1 MGGYY
6 NKGYMYEVAL
16 VRLLNAC
23 GLRAIRTP
31 HSGQVSGFDV
41 IAVIGG
47 RAVAFEVKHVTK
59 PRTVTL
65 TETEL
70 NRFREFCTNAKVPC
84 FIAIHIS
91 YQGWRLIPL
100 ETVVEHTVSK
110 DAILNAQELNCET
123 ILSILK
129 SSEHCSKPNPQ

>member
-23 GLRAIRTP
+23 GLQAIRTP
-31 HSGQVSGFDV
+31 HSGQASGFDV
-41 IAVIGG
+41 IAVGGG
-47 RAVAFEVKHVTK
+47 RAVAFEVKHVAK

-84 FIAIHIS
+84 FIAIHVS

-100 ETVVEHTVSK
+100 ETVANTTIPRDVV
-110 DAILNAQELNCET
+110 LNAQELTCET

-129 SSEHCSKPNPQ
+129 SSEDCSKPNPQ

>member
-41 IAVIGG
+41 IAVGG
-47 RAVAFEVKHVTK
+47 GHAVAFEVKHVAK

-100 ETVVEHTVSK
+100 ETVANTTIPR
-110 DAILNAQELNCET
+110 DIILNAQELTCET

-129 SSEHCSKPNPQ
+129 SSEDCSKPNPR

>member
-41 IAVIGG
+41 IAVGNG
-47 RAVAFEVKHVTK
+47 RAVVFEVKHVTK

-65 TETEL
+65 TETEF
-70 NRFREFCTNAKVPC
+70 NRFREFCTTANL
-84 FIAIHIS
+84 HH
-91 YQGWRLIPL
+91 R
-100 ETVVEHTVSK
+100 
-110 DAILNAQELNCET
+110 
-123 ILSILK
+123 
-129 SSEHCSKPNPQ
+129 

>member
-1 MGGYY
+1 VG
-6 NKGYMYEVAL
+6 
-16 VRLLNAC
+16 
-23 GLRAIRTP
+23 
-31 HSGQVSGFDV
+31 
-41 IAVIGG
+41 GG
-47 RAVAFEVKHVTK
+47 RAVAFEVKHVAK

-70 NRFREFCTNAKVPC
+70 NRFREFCINAKVPC

-100 ETVVEHTVSK
+100 ENVVERTVTR

-129 SSEHCSKPNPQ
+129 SSEDCSKPSPQ

>member
-23 GLRAIRTP
+23 GLHAIRTP

-41 IAVIGG
+41 IAVGNG
-47 RAVAFEVKHVTK
+47 RAVAFEVKHVAK
-59 PRTVTL
+59 PRAVTL

-70 NRFREFCTNAKVPC
+70 NRFREFCTNAKAPC
-84 FIAIHIS
+84 FVAVHIS

-100 ETVVEHTVSK
+100 ETVSTTIPRDV
-110 DAILNAQELNCET
+110 ILNAQELTCET

-129 SSEHCSKPNPQ
+129 GNEDCSKPNPQ

>member
-1 MGGYY
+1 MGGCY

-41 IAVIGG
+41 IAVGGG
-47 RAVAFEVKHVTK
+47 RAVAFEVKHITK

-70 NRFREFCTNAKVPC
+70 NRFREFCTTAKVPC
-84 FIAIHIS
+84 FIAIHVS
-91 YQGWRLIPL
+91 YLGWRLIPL
-100 ETVVEHTVSK
+100 ETVVERTVTR
-110 DAILNAQELNCET
+110 DAVLNAQELNCET

-129 SSEHCSKPNPQ
+129 SSEDCSKSSPQ

>member
-41 IAVIGG
+41 IAVGGG
-47 RAVAFEVKHVTK
+47 RAVAFEVKHVAK

-65 TETEL
+65 TETEF
-70 NRFREFCTNAKVPC
+70 NRFREFCATAKVPC
-84 FIAIHIS
+84 FIAVHIS
-91 YQGWRLIPL
+91 YLGWRLIPL
-100 ETVVEHTVSK
+100 ETVVERTVTK
-110 DAILNAQELNCET
+110 DAILNAQELTCET
-123 ILSILK
+123 ILNILK
-129 SSEHCSKPNPQ
+129 SSEDFPKTNPQ